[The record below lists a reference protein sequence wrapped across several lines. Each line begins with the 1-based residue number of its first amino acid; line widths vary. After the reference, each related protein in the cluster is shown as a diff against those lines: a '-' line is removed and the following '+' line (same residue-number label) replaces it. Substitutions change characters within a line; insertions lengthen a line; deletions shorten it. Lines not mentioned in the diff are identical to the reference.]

1 VLVVES
7 KRVAPIAQIFFSMG
21 LSSDFCLHK

>member
-7 KRVAPIAQIFFSMG
+7 KRMAPIAQIFFSIN
-21 LSSDFCLHK
+21 LSPRFCLHK